1 MKSKILALAF
11 KVYIIYSLCADAI
24 LVSGIIWLLL
34 ETLA

>member
-11 KVYIIYSLCADAI
+11 KAYIIYSLCADAI